1 MENFLIKAPPPD
13 RVNAS
18 LAHRVDEFYRQIYS
32 LASKIDKRN
41 KFGIWL
47 RIENTCLEIIYLI
60 IKASFTNKNS
70 RSILLESARVE
81 IEVLKRLVRIAYE
94 LKIIESGIYL
104 QLESNLQ
111 EISKMTNG
119 WIRYL
124 TQKEL

>member
-1 MENFLIKAPPPD
+1 MENFFIKAPPD